1 MNTTQFPA
9 GILKAC
15 RVITVVLGACFLI
28 IGILTV
34 LNSVAWTIQSK
45 TLGYQALLYGA
56 LNFVFSYGLIQKQS
70 WAFTISIC
78 NLAFSI
84 ISIGD
89 SLLVAKTE
97 VHTYSIVLLGIN
109 LVLCASLYAMRKTLS
124 GTFFAVGPLS
134 LFFIA
139 RLFPTIMRMM

>member
-1 MNTTQFPA
+1 MNTTQLPA
-9 GILKAC
+9 GILKLC
-15 RVITVVLGACFLI
+15 RVLTVVLGACFLV
-28 IGILTV
+28 IGILTT
-34 LNSVAWTIQSK
+34 LNSIAWTIQSK

-56 LNFVFSYGLIQKQS
+56 LNFVFSYGLTQKQS
-70 WAFTISIC
+70 WAFTISVC

-84 ISIGD
+84 VSIGD

-109 LVLCASLYAMRKTLS
+109 LVLCGSLYALRKTLS
-124 GTFFAVGPLS
+124 GKFFAIGPIA
-134 LFFIA
+134 LFLIA